1 MSSLQLRS
9 FDKYYFCFIVLEH
22 SINRVRMATFTKIP
36 EGETPVVDVDPS
48 RRVAKIDKNIYGGF
62 LE

>member
-1 MSSLQLRS
+1 
-9 FDKYYFCFIVLEH
+9 
-22 SINRVRMATFTKIP
+22 MATFTKIP
-36 EGETPVVDVDPS
+36 EGETPVVDVDPA